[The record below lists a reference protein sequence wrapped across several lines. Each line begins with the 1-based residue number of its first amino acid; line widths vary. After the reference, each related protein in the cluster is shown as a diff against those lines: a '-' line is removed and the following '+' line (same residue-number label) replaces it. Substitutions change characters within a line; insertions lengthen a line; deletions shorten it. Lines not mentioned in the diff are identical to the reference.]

1 MIILNHNLSI
11 LILLLKL
18 TIYYKLYNVL
28 VLRYFQIVLVYI
40 SFLIIDKIIIYIPN
54 EYLKIIIY

>member
-11 LILLLKL
+11 FILFLKL

-28 VLRYFQIVLVYI
+28 VLRYFQIVLVYV

-54 EYLKIIIY
+54 KYLKVIIY